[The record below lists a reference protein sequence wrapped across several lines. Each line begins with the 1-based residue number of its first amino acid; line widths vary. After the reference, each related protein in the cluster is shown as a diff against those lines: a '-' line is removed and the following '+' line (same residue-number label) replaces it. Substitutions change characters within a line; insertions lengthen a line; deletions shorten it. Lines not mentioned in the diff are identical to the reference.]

1 MRDAKRKRSRFRS
14 VLAFVRRLL
23 GDKPPQSPGDPY
35 ADRMAPVH
43 RGPRGR
49 SGAAA
54 VAEPEEDSFRA
65 FPPRS

>member
-1 MRDAKRKRSRFRS
+1 MPDAPRGRSRFRS

-35 ADRMAPVH
+35 ADRMAPVR

-49 SGAAA
+49 SGATA

-65 FPPRS
+65 FPPHA